1 MRGEAENGASSRR
14 LDSVLRGLGVL
25 MCAVIAVAFLS
36 GARSST
42 SGAATVELPPATAD
56 IAADFGGLERS
67 LLFPPP
73 HTAGVP
79 APNLMAVALYE
90 TQREVDSRQGTFVYA
105 SGSGVFSGT
114 ARMTGVALS
123 VEGAGREEGRAVEIT
138 GHLAGPDFTG
148 DFRVRKLGGSVY
160 LGGTDL
166 LAAIGIHDASWL
178 LLRAE
183 PADPPAIAAGLLEL
197 ADQLLGA
204 LDWAAMLPRSML
216 SYGEQEIGGCKGERF
231 DIQARDRSLNQ
242 LLIADGRTVQLIAR
256 KVTAPVPALLR
267 LDLTVG
273 LGWDP
278 IVAPDPSTVHAN

>member
-1 MRGEAENGASSRR
+1 M
-14 LDSVLRGLGVL
+14 DSVLRGLAVL
-25 MCAVIAVAFLS
+25 MCVVIAFALIS

-42 SGAATVELPPATAD
+42 SGTATVELPPATAD
-56 IAADFGGLERS
+56 IAADFGGLEQS
-67 LLFPPP
+67 LLFPRP
-73 HTAGVP
+73 HTVGVP
-79 APNLMAVALYE
+79 APTLMAVALYE

-105 SGSGVFSGT
+105 SHSGVFSGT

-160 LGGTDL
+160 LGGPEL
-166 LAAIGIHDASWL
+166 LTAIGVHHASWL
-178 LLRAE
+178 LLREGATDA
-183 PADPPAIAAGLLEL
+183 PAVAAGLREL

-204 LDWAAMLPRSML
+204 LDWVAMLPRSML
-216 SYGEQEIGGCKGERF
+216 SYGEQRVGGCRGERF
-231 DIQARDRSLNQ
+231 DIRARDRSHNQ
-242 LLIADGRTVQLIAR
+242 LLIADGRTVQVIAR
-256 KVTAPVPALLR
+256 KVTTPVPALLR

-278 IVAPDPSTVHAN
+278 IVAPDPSTVHVN